1 MVWMVSGSFARASR
15 SELRESGN
23 QILQWLS
30 ANIGYHHI
38 HHLSA
43 RVPNYNLERCHQS
56 HPLFRGVKAVTLFS
70 SFGATRLRLWDE
82 RLRKLV
88 GFRHLKDLR
97 RRARGP
103 EKKDSGD

>member
-1 MVWMVSGSFARASR
+1 MVCMVSGSFARATR
-15 SELRESGN
+15 SGHRESGN

-70 SFGATRLRLWDE
+70 DLEWSHDLARAGRRLEARIGAASGSSREPRRLVSFS
-82 RLRKLV
+82 
-88 GFRHLKDLR
+88 
-97 RRARGP
+97 RG
-103 EKKDSGD
+103 